1 LKVIELEQ
9 LVLSLYQ
16 QKLIAGLQFGR
27 VVFITD
33 ARGIQS
39 MPSFAYTARETATG
53 REIRSTVEAVTEQS
67 AIAALLNRNLL
78 VVSIQEKIAKKG
90 KSQGGKV
97 SLSDL
102 VVFTRQLATMID
114 AGIAIVQALQAL
126 ADQTP
131 NKVMRDVIRDVCSRV
146 ESGES
151 FSEALQKHPKT
162 FNRLYYSMIAA
173 GEKGGLLSEIMARLA
188 TYLENTER
196 LRKKVK
202 TALMYPTAVTVVAIC
217 ITTFLLVK
225 VIPTFKD
232 VYSGFGA
239 QLPGP
244 TQVLMDI
251 SDIVKHWLP
260 LLIILAAGA
269 VWGWLYFIKTPTG
282 REFWDGRRI
291 KLPIFGAIA
300 HKICLARFTRTLA
313 SLIRSGVPIL
323 EVLQIV
329 SQTVGNV
336 VMEKAIKTAATD
348 IERGEGISA
357 ALGKNPIFPTMVIRM
372 MSAGEQ
378 TGKIDEML
386 ERVSNFLDEEI
397 ESTLSGLMSLIEPL
411 LIVFLGIVIGGM
423 VICMFLPIFNLANI
437 VNGNGH

>member
-1 LKVIELEQ
+1 
-9 LVLSLYQ
+9 
-16 QKLIAGLQFGR
+16 
-27 VVFITD
+27 
-33 ARGIQS
+33 
-39 MPSFAYTARETATG
+39 MPSFAYTARETASG
-53 REIRSTVEAVTEQS
+53 REIRSSVEAANEQS

-78 VVSIQEKIAKKG
+78 VVSIQEKLAKKG
-90 KSQGGKV
+90 KAQGGKV

-126 ADQTP
+126 AEQTP

-162 FNRLYYSMIAA
+162 FNRLYYSMISA
-173 GEKGGLLSEIMARLA
+173 GEKGGLLAEIMARLA

-202 TALMYPTAVTVVAIC
+202 TAMMYPTAVTVVAIT
-217 ITTFLLVK
+217 ITIFLLIK
-225 VIPTFKD
+225 VIPVFKD

-239 QLPGP
+239 KLPGP

-251 SDIVKHWLP
+251 SDAVKHYFIVM
-260 LLIILAAGA
+260 IIVGGGA
-269 VWGWLYFIKTPTG
+269 VWGWLHYIKTKPG
-282 REFWDGRRI
+282 REFWDSRRI
-291 KLPIFGAIA
+291 KMPIFGPIA

-313 SLIRSGVPIL
+313 SLVRSGVPIL

-336 VMEKAIKTAATD
+336 IMEKAIKVASTD
-348 IERGEGISA
+348 IERGEGISTA
-357 ALGKNPIFPTMVIRM
+357 IGKNPIFPIMIVRM

-378 TGKIDEML
+378 TGKIDNML
-386 ERVSNFLDEEI
+386 ERISDFLDEEI
-397 ESTLSGLMSLIEPL
+397 ETTLSGLTALIEPI
-411 LIVFLGIVIGGM
+411 LIVFLGVVIGGM
-423 VICMFLPIFNLANI
+423 VICMFLPIFKMPEI
-437 VNGNGH
+437 VSPKR

>member
-1 LKVIELEQ
+1 
-9 LVLSLYQ
+9 
-16 QKLIAGLQFGR
+16 
-27 VVFITD
+27 
-33 ARGIQS
+33 
-39 MPSFAYTARETATG
+39 MPSFVYTARETATG
-53 REIRSTVEAVTEQS
+53 REIRNSVDAANEQS

-78 VVSIQEKIAKKG
+78 VVSIQEKLAKKG
-90 KSQGGKV
+90 KAQGGKV
-97 SLSDL
+97 NLNDL

-126 ADQTP
+126 AEQTP
-131 NKVMRDVIRDVCSRV
+131 NKAMRDVLNDVCSRV
-146 ESGES
+146 QSGES
-151 FSEALQKHPKT
+151 YSEALQKHPKV
-162 FNRLYYSMIAA
+162 FNRLYVSMISA
-173 GEKGGLLSEIMARLA
+173 GEKGGMIAEIMARLA

-202 TALMYPTAVTVVAIC
+202 TALMYPTAVTVVAVG

-225 VIPTFKD
+225 VIPVFKD

-239 QLPGP
+239 KLPAP

-251 SDIVKHWLP
+251 SDLVRHWFVL
-260 LLIILAAGA
+260 LLILAGA
-269 VWGWLYFIKTPTG
+269 GIWAWLSFIKTKSG
-282 REFWDGRRI
+282 REFWDAKRI
-291 KLPIFGAIA
+291 KLPIFGSIA

-336 VMEKAIKTAATD
+336 IMEKAIKTAMGD
-348 IERGEGISA
+348 IERGEGISV
-357 ALGKNPIFPTMVIRM
+357 ALGKNPIFPSMIIRM
-372 MSAGEQ
+372 LSAGEQ

-386 ERVSNFLDEEI
+386 ERVSNFLDGEI
-397 ESTLSGLMSLIEPL
+397 EATLSGLMSLLEP
-411 LIVFLGIVIGGM
+411 IMICVLGVLIGGM

-437 VNGNGH
+437 VSGNK